1 MNTRATIAIAAAA
14 MSLGIIGTAVVMA
27 AQPTP
32 EPIVHTRTVTVEVI
46 NTDDV
51 DAYGQ
56 AVKALRDASGAGE
69 DLLPHLIHLAEVDN
83 SIRFN

>member
-1 MNTRATIAIAAAA
+1 MNTRATTAIAAAA

-27 AQPTP
+27 SQPAP
-32 EPIVHTRTVTVEVI
+32 EPIVHTRTVEVEVI

-51 DAYGQ
+51 TAYGD
-56 AVKALRDASGAGE
+56 AVKALRDASGKGE

>member
-1 MNTRATIAIAAAA
+1 MNTRTTLAIAAA
-14 MSLGIIGTAVVMA
+14 SLFAGIAGTALVMA

-32 EPIVHTRTVTVEVI
+32 EPVVTTRTVEVV

-51 DAYGQ
+51 DAYGD
-56 AVKALRDASGAGE
+56 AVKALRDASGQGE

-83 SIRFN
+83 SIRLAR